1 MSHRCR
7 LFRLRPGHHTPVHR
21 STACLRCWAVCR
33 NEALPGR
40 SWCSDCEQ
48 AALDSADPLV
58 TKWITDLTEPDHPGS
73 VLDDLE
79 D

>member
-1 MSHRCR
+1 MSRRCR
-7 LFRLRPGHHTPVHR
+7 LFRLHPGHHTPVHR

-40 SWCSDCEQ
+40 SWCSDCGQ